1 MKTVHWLLIA
11 LAIPC
16 VLGGWVLYRYR
27 VENDTRVS
35 TVDSPSS
42 ASAFSHNRFNKV
54 LQTYVDAK
62 GWVNYKALK
71 KNPKDLEAYL
81 DQLAATAPE
90 DLPRREQLAFW
101 INAYNALIIK
111 GVIDH
116 YPTKSVRKVKP
127 FGGFFSRIKFQVGG
141 ESYTL
146 NDIEHDII
154 RTEFSE
160 PRIHFAL
167 VCASVGCPILRNRA
181 FMPDTLDE
189 QLDDATFNFINN
201 SDKVR
206 LDRSKRV
213 LYLSKIFEWYGED
226 FEDTHDGIVDF
237 ILDYLPETDVTFI
250 EQNDPTIRYL
260 DYDWTLNDPALKK
273 QK

>member
-1 MKTVHWLLIA
+1 MKTVHWLLTA

-16 VLGGWVLYRYR
+16 VLSGWIVYRYR
-27 VENDTRVS
+27 IENDTRVG
-35 TVDSPSS
+35 TVDLRPVTST
-42 ASAFSHNRFNKV
+42 FSHDRFDKV
-54 LQTYVDAK
+54 LQAYVDAK
-62 GWVNYKALK
+62 GRVNYKALK

-81 DQLAATAPE
+81 DQLARTAPE
-90 DLPRREQLAFW
+90 DLPRQEQLAFW

-111 GVIDH
+111 AVIDH
-116 YPTKSVRKVKP
+116 YPTRSVRKVKP

-154 RTEFSE
+154 RSEFSE

-167 VCASVGCPILRNRA
+167 ICASAGCPILPKRTFA
-181 FMPDTLDE
+181 PDTLDE
-189 QLDDATFNFINN
+189 QLDDVTFNFINN
-201 SDKVR
+201 SEKVR
-206 LDRSKRV
+206 LDRPNRV
-213 LYLSKIFEWYGED
+213 LYLSKIFEWYEED
-226 FEDTHDGIVDF
+226 FEDTHDSSIDF

-250 EQNDPTIRYL
+250 EEEDVTIRYL
-260 DYDWTLNDPALKK
+260 NYDWTLNDQALQK

>member
-1 MKTVHWLLIA
+1 MKTVHWLLTA

-16 VLGGWVLYRYR
+16 VLSGWVAYRYR
-27 VENDTRVS
+27 IENDPRVG
-35 TVDSPSS
+35 TVDLQPVT
-42 ASAFSHNRFNKV
+42 SAFSHDRFDKV
-54 LQTYVDAK
+54 LQAYVDAK
-62 GWVNYKALK
+62 GRVNYKALK

-81 DQLAATAPE
+81 DQLARTAPE
-90 DLPRREQLAFW
+90 DLPRQERLAFW

-116 YPTKSVRKVKP
+116 YPTRSVRKVKP
-127 FGGFFSRIKFQVGG
+127 FGGFFSRIKFQVEG

-154 RTEFSE
+154 RSEFSE

-167 VCASVGCPILRNRA
+167 ICASAGCPILPNRA
-181 FMPDTLDE
+181 FAPDTLDE
-189 QLDDATFNFINN
+189 QLDDVTVNFINN
-201 SDKVR
+201 SEKVR
-206 LDRSKRV
+206 LDRPNRV
-213 LYLSKIFEWYGED
+213 LYLSKIFEWYEED
-226 FEDTHDGIVDF
+226 FEDTHDSSIDF

-250 EQNDPTIRYL
+250 EEEDVTIRYL
-260 DYDWTLNDPALKK
+260 DYDWTLNDQALKK